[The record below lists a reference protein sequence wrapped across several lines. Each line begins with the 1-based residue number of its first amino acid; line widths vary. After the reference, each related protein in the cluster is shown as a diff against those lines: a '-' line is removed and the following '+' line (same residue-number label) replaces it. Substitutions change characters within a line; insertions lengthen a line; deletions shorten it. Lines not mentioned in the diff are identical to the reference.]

1 MTLPPSHS
9 VFLSHITTQ
18 QTNHLYPEP
27 IKQLL
32 NHTKEQYVT
41 AHQARTIVKRPN
53 AVKERK
59 WGDSWKQVANRP
71 VRDIRTII
79 IDPRQRDDLLADINE
94 YLHPATPRW
103 YANRGIPLRRGYLFY
118 GPPGTGKTSLSFALA
133 GIFGLDIHVISLQEP
148 TLTEEDLS
156 LLFSALPWRCVVLLE
171 DIDAA
176 GLRRPAEKKQEQ
188 QQQQQQL
195 LDKVAGEEDKTEG
208 AADKDDGAER
218 GDARSSTNDWKVS
231 DLAKALKTEA
241 NEDKKT
247 GITLSGLL
255 NTIDGVASHEGR
267 ILIMT
272 TNAPEALDEALLR
285 PGRVDLQVPFTN
297 AVRQQAEELF
307 MRMYEVDEGPH
318 HHTSSQP
325 DAAETAADVATDGP
339 APSEAEKEPTKQ
351 TGDPGAAVGDLDISQ
366 EELHSVAR
374 QFAEKIP
381 EGQFSP
387 AEIQGYLLKRKKN
400 PLKAL
405 QEADEWAKALALQK
419 ATKSK
424 ISKVQ

>member
-1 MTLPPSHS
+1 
-9 VFLSHITTQ
+9 
-18 QTNHLYPEP
+18 
-27 IKQLL
+27 
-32 NHTKEQYVT
+32 
-41 AHQARTIVKRPN
+41 
-53 AVKERK
+53 
-59 WGDSWKQVANRP
+59 
-71 VRDIRTII
+71 
-79 IDPRQRDDLLADINE
+79 
-94 YLHPATPRW
+94 
-103 YANRGIPLRRGYLFY
+103 
-118 GPPGTGKTSLSFALA
+118 
-133 GIFGLDIHVISLQEP
+133 
-148 TLTEEDLS
+148 
-156 LLFSALPWRCVVLLE
+156 
-171 DIDAA
+171 
-176 GLRRPAEKKQEQ
+176 
-188 QQQQQQL
+188 
-195 LDKVAGEEDKTEG
+195 
-208 AADKDDGAER
+208 
-218 GDARSSTNDWKVS
+218 
-231 DLAKALKTEA
+231 
-241 NEDKKT
+241 
-247 GITLSGLL
+247 
-255 NTIDGVASHEGR
+255 
-267 ILIMT
+267 
-272 TNAPEALDEALLR
+272 
-285 PGRVDLQVPFTN
+285 
-297 AVRQQAEELF
+297 